1 MTQQAKFTVSERDRE
16 HMRRLG
22 RYVEEA
28 NEAARKEWLALPGA
42 ERIAKSEQ
50 LARPYRTPE
59 RVEAALAAD
68 NPAPLYE
75 RARCLGLTNR

>member
-16 HMRRLG
+16 YMRRLG

-42 ERIAKSEQ
+42 ERIAKSE
-50 LARPYRTPE
+50 AFSR
-59 RVEAALAAD
+59 
-68 NPAPLYE
+68 
-75 RARCLGLTNR
+75 RARGYAHSKTEPDDLGLIYSRARQLGLLRS